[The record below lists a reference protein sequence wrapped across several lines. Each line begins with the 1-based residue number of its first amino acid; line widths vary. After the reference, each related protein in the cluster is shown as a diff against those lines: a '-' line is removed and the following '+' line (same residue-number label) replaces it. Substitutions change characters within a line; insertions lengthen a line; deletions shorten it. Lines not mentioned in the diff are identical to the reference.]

1 MADYGSWLSYHTSQ
15 FLLSV
20 FVCVSLEGDTV
31 DFQMGQWPE
40 TCGMLRT
47 SAVGDENGRQYDT

>member
-1 MADYGSWLSYHTSQ
+1 MGLGFHITQANSYY
-15 FLLSV
+15 LC
-20 FVCVSLEGDTV
+20 VCVSLEGDTV